1 MHVATRRTG
10 DGAVPPNP
18 TRTISASGNSP
29 MAVVIGK
36 VWLDVV
42 VVGRLLSVGETSGW
56 LLIYK
61 V

>member
-1 MHVATRRTG
+1 
-10 DGAVPPNP
+10 
-18 TRTISASGNSP
+18 